1 MKTFLLSLSL
11 FLSLF
16 SVCQTQEQIK
26 SYFNE
31 IAYSGEFG
39 TGCNCLTKWGTDIK
53 IFIEGSYSTQDLQ
66 AVKNAISEL
75 NNVLTKIKISIVIE
89 KSKSNSILYFG
100 TYETFNKKYL
110 LFQEDYSFVDG
121 MAVIY
126 PSITPGLIDNTK
138 ILICPNIKGSKRNH
152 VILEEIT
159 QSLGLAND
167 SMKYPNS
174 IFYDGDTFITSLSK
188 LDKEVIT
195 MLYK

>member
-1 MKTFLLSLSL
+1 MKTFLLSLIL
-11 FLSLF
+11 FLTSFLF
-16 SVCQTQEQIK
+16 SQTQEEIK

-39 TGCNCLTKWGTDIK
+39 TGCNCLTKWGTDVK
-53 IFIEGSYSTQDLQ
+53 IYLDGYYSTQDLQ
-66 AVKNAISEL
+66 TVKNTISEL
-75 NNVLTKIKISIVIE
+75 NNVLTKIQISIVSE

-100 TYETFNKKYL
+100 TYMEFNKKYL
-110 LFQEDYSFVDG
+110 SFQDDYSFVDG

-126 PSITPGLIDNTK
+126 PSITSGLIDNTK
-138 ILICPNIKGSKRNH
+138 ILICPNIKGVKRNH

-167 SMKYPNS
+167 SMKYPDS